1 MHYLGVILYQRQ
13 RLSEALDLLD
23 RSVAAAP
30 QEPEFHNNRGLALAA
45 AQRGDEAVASFRQA
59 LSLEPAHAAAW
70 NNLGLELHGCGDPV
84 GAIDAYRRALA
95 IDADFAQAHWNLGL
109 ALLQRGEYVEGWR
122 EYEWRRRAPE
132 LQPHLRAY
140 RGPQW
145 TGDAPAGRTILLTAE
160 QGLGDT
166 VQNLRFAQPLAARG
180 ARVGVAVQP
189 ALVNLAA
196 RAPGVAFAIA
206 TDSTL
211 PAYDAH
217 VSLMSLPG
225 VLGVTPDT
233 IPAATSYLAADPE
246 RLARAVAEVADAT
259 AVPGHGRRLAVGLAW
274 SGAPG
279 NAYNR
284 RRAIALRTL
293 APLLAAANVRWFAL
307 QREGEA
313 IAPGEEDLAASLVAS
328 PLRNDFDGVAALG
341 SALDL
346 VVSVDTSIAHL
357 AGALGKPVWILL
369 PVAADWR
376 WFEQRADSPW
386 YPTARLYRQ
395 RKPGDWTAPLAEVG
409 LALRTLAAPRT

>member
-1 MHYLGVILYQRQ
+1 M
-13 RLSEALDLLD
+13 LD
-23 RSVAAAP
+23 RSP
-30 QEPEFHNNRGLALAA
+30 SRRGK
-45 AQRGDEAVASFRQA
+45 
-59 LSLEPAHAAAW
+59 
-70 NNLGLELHGCGDPV
+70 
-84 GAIDAYRRALA
+84 
-95 IDADFAQAHWNLGL
+95 
-109 ALLQRGEYVEGWR
+109 
-122 EYEWRRRAPE
+122 
-132 LQPHLRAY
+132 
-140 RGPQW
+140 
-145 TGDAPAGRTILLTAE
+145 
-160 QGLGDT
+160 
-166 VQNLRFAQPLAARG
+166 
-180 ARVGVAVQP
+180 
-189 ALVNLAA
+189 
-196 RAPGVAFAIA
+196 
-206 TDSTL
+206 
-211 PAYDAH
+211 
-217 VSLMSLPG
+217 
-225 VLGVTPDT
+225 
-233 IPAATSYLAADPE
+233 
-246 RLARAVAEVADAT
+246 
-259 AVPGHGRRLAVGLAW
+259 GLAW

-328 PLRNDFDGVAALG
+328 PLRNDFDGVAALV